1 MTILAIRNEK
11 GREISAFSRTFS
23 FDVLLRKYKTFF
35 FVIFRI
41 EKYFCS
47 GDNIFFVPAM
57 KSEEF
62 QAEATELRTIMVEYA
77 IEYKL

>member
-1 MTILAIRNEK
+1 MYYYENTKL
-11 GREISAFSRTFS
+11 
-23 FDVLLRKYKTFF
+23 F